1 MPETTRL
8 SAARRI
14 AVSPANIFAVLRNPA
29 DHVRI
34 DGSGMLIA
42 PHDTAPVSAVGDF
55 FIMDMD
61 GPTRGFPDLGT
72 YLVQVRITRYET
84 NSTIEWTGGVPDQDP
99 IGHVY
104 GYQLT
109 PVGDGATDVV
119 HYYDWTNVN
128 DPWGGLIEFPVITA
142 AGLAKTLDK
151 LAALVEVA
159 IFG

>member
-1 MPETTRL
+1 MPDTTRL
-8 SAARRI
+8 SATRRI
-14 AVSPANIFAVLRNPA
+14 AASPADIFAVLRDPTN
-29 DHVRI
+29 HVRI

-42 PHDTAPVSAVGDF
+42 PHDPTLVSAVGDS

-72 YLVQVRITRYET
+72 YPVRVRITRYEA
-84 NSTIEWTGGVPDQDP
+84 NSAIEWTGGVPDQDP

-109 PVGDGATDVV
+109 PVGDGETDVV
-119 HYYDWTNVN
+119 HHYDWTNVN
-128 DPWGGLIEFPVITA
+128 APWGDLIEFPVITA

-151 LAALVEVA
+151 LAAFVSPPA
-159 IFG
+159 